1 MRTKKEKKMD
11 IHEEIEKAAYELYEK
26 SGRAG
31 GRDLE
36 NWLEAEKAVKARHSR
51 KELAASTAKVAVIAA
66 EKVKKAV
73 KETVTGSKS
82 APKKRI

>member
-1 MRTKKEKKMD
+1 MD

-36 NWLEAEKAVKARHSR
+36 NWLEAEKAVKARHAR
-51 KELAASTAKVAVIAA
+51 KELAASPAKQMEKVAGIAA

-73 KETVTGSKS
+73 KEAVTGSKS
-82 APKKRI
+82 APKKRV